1 MFVLC
6 CFCSF
11 MLVLSFCKRMLPI
24 AWNMKDSLFQG
35 SDLWESIYTETKSCR
50 TENNIYFFFFWGYRN
65 IWPMRT
71 AATTKDSNTKNLQ
84 QPTSPF
90 PHLAFKSALL
100 KHFEEFG
107 VWGAPATCLLAWA
120 CNKSS
125 SAPNSIVSVLFGLSV
140 YQTHKNCSVT
150 ICFLNISE

>member
-50 TENNIYFFFFWGYRN
+50 TENNIYFFFFEVTGTSDLWGQ
-65 IWPMRT
+65 
-71 AATTKDSNTKNLQ
+71 LQ
-84 QPTSPF
+84 QQRIPTPKIYNNLLHPS
-90 PHLAFKSALL
+90 LTLLL
-100 KHFEEFG
+100 KVLCWNTLRSLGFG
-107 VWGAPATCLLAWA
+107 GHQLPVSSHGPAINLPLLQTPLFQYCLASL
-120 CNKSS
+120 CTRHTK
-125 SAPNSIVSVLFGLSV
+125 IVL
-140 YQTHKNCSVT
+140 
-150 ICFLNISE
+150 